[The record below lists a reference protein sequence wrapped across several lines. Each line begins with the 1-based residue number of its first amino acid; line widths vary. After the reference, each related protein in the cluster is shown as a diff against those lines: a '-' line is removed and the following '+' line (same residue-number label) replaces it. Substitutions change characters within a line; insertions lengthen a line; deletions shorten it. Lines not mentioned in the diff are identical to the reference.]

1 MNWAGW
7 VDAKA
12 QELNGHWL
20 WEVPTFF
27 RRVVV
32 QVLAKPSLDLRDA
45 HFLAF
50 VIISH
55 LIAADLAKAER
66 SGLRMSEVEP
76 TQAGAGPHRIRL
88 SKQHSGV
95 RLHIEQAPERALF
108 FVVRVASRRP
118 NPAILFVDQ
127 VLFTQTLPA
136 AVTPLLSHTLV
147 RAFGKK
153 LQPDDCC
160 RATLGASSY
169 LPALISVANLGE
181 PATLVHSP
189 IMMKTLGCWV
199 NGCDPERRSGFVSIA
214 SWTLMLST
222 TLTH

>member
-55 LIAADLAKAER
+55 LIAADLAKAEI
-66 SGLRMSEVEP
+66 SGFRMGEIES
-76 TQAGAGPHRIRL
+76 THAGPGPHR
-88 SKQHSGV
+88 K
-95 RLHIEQAPERALF
+95 
-108 FVVRVASRRP
+108 
-118 NPAILFVDQ
+118 
-127 VLFTQTLPA
+127 
-136 AVTPLLSHTLV
+136 
-147 RAFGKK
+147 
-153 LQPDDCC
+153 
-160 RATLGASSY
+160 
-169 LPALISVANLGE
+169 
-181 PATLVHSP
+181 
-189 IMMKTLGCWV
+189 
-199 NGCDPERRSGFVSIA
+199 
-214 SWTLMLST
+214 
-222 TLTH
+222 